1 MKAKEDNL
9 QAAVVTYLKL
19 EYKALYCASLGGQY
33 QKYNSQQLKA
43 KRTGYM
49 KGFPDLFIYEPRGV
63 YNGLAIELK
72 AKGSSPYK
80 KDGSFKKVY
89 SEGGD
94 RHNQVVWRDD
104 LRARGYKAKFCTG
117 FDDAKETIDKYFNLK
132 K

>member
-33 QKYNSQQLKA
+33 QKYNSQQLKS

-80 KDGSFKKVY
+80 KDGLFKKVY

-94 RHNQVVWRDD
+94 RHNQVIWRDN

-117 FDDAKETIDKYFNLK
+117 FDEAKEVIDKYFNLK
-132 K
+132 